1 MKKLNLKHPLKLL
14 VTIVLTIVIQ
24 STTVFA
30 ENITLPV
37 AQFPKNNIVK
47 VCLNTHPVFA
57 WQGITQNDQYIKDV
71 TYNVYLL
78 SKSIKPWGNMSA
90 EGLNGTGYE
99 WNTTLSPL
107 PNGSYKWF
115 VRAFDKNHNAIGDSK
130 TLSFRVR
137 NYQKICN

>member
-1 MKKLNLKHPLKLL
+1 MKKLKLL
-14 VTIVLTIVIQ
+14 ATILLTIAVQ

-30 ENITLPV
+30 GNITLPV
-37 AQFPKNNIVK
+37 AQSPSGKVVK
-47 VCLNTHPVFA
+47 VCLNTHPVFT
-57 WQGITQNDQYIKDV
+57 WQGVTENDQYIKDV

-90 EGLNGTGYE
+90 EGLKDTGYE

-107 PNGSYKWF
+107 PNGNYKWF
-115 VRAFDKNHNAIGDSK
+115 VRAFDKNHKAIGDST
-130 TLSFRVR
+130 TLSFRVK